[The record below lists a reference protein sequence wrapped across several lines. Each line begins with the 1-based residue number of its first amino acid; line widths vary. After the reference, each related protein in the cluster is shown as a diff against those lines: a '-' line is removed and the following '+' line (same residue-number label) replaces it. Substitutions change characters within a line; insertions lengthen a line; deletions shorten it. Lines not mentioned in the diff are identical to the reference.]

1 MSLFLFHFGL
11 LDALRS
17 IITVGHLELL
27 ELTNDANQII
37 VGMHAAEILLLL

>member
-1 MSLFLFHFGL
+1 MSLFLLYFGL
-11 LDALRS
+11 LNALRS

-37 VGMHAAEILLLL
+37 VGMHAAETFLLF